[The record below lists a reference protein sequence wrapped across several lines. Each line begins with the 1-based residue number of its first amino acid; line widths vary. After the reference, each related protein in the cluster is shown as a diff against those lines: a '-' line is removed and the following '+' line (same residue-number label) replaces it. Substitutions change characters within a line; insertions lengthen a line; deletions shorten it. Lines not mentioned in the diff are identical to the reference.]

1 MDKKKEYIDNLLT
14 NIKSLEEKIRAVKD
28 EGAIPFS
35 FFCEAFNQTETI
47 MRLLH
52 ELENLQINEMRAQM
66 EKLIAF
72 LSEAENNKHPVAKTV
87 KSGEVREVSEEST
100 KAVQEEEVEKHEVE
114 KHEVEKHEVEKHE
127 VEKHEVERH
136 ERKTAIEN
144 VQQTLPN
151 STYAK
156 DPVFSEYKW
165 PENKESEIRGKN
177 KETSSLNDAISAKPA
192 VLDLIKSISLND
204 RFLFQ
209 RELFNN
215 DREAM
220 NVMMAMLNSF
230 ENYEDA
236 EAYLRRNTSWDFEDQ
251 TVKDF
256 LYAIKKGF
264 E

>member
-1 MDKKKEYIDNLLT
+1 LEKKREYIDNLLA
-14 NIKSLEEKIRAVKD
+14 NIKNLEEKFLAVKD
-28 EGAIPFS
+28 EDAIPFS
-35 FFCEAFNQTETI
+35 FFREAYNRTETI

-52 ELENLQINEMRAQM
+52 ELENLQIDEMRAQM
-66 EKLIAF
+66 EKLILF
-72 LSEAENNKHPVAKTV
+72 LSEVENNKKTIE
-87 KSGEVREVSEEST
+87 KAAETGAIREVSEEET
-100 KAVQEEEVEKHEVE
+100 KAAQTKEVEKHEVE
-114 KHEVEKHEVEKHE
+114 KQ
-127 VEKHEVERH
+127 ER
-136 ERKTAIEN
+136 ETAIEN
-144 VQQTLPN
+144 VQQKLPN

-165 PENKESEIRGKN
+165 PEKKESEIRGKN
-177 KETSSLNDAISAKPA
+177 KESSSLNDVISAKPA

-220 NVMMAMLNSF
+220 NVLMAKLNTF

>member
-1 MDKKKEYIDNLLT
+1 MDKKKEYIDNLLA

-114 KHEVEKHEVEKHE
+114 RHEVEKHERE
-127 VEKHEVERH
+127 
-136 ERKTAIEN
+136 TAIEN

>member
-1 MDKKKEYIDNLLT
+1 MEKKREYIDNLLA
-14 NIKSLEEKIRAVKD
+14 NIKNLEEKFLAVKD
-28 EGAIPFS
+28 EDAIPFS
-35 FFCEAFNQTETI
+35 FFREAYNRTETI

-52 ELENLQINEMRAQM
+52 ELENLQIDEMRAQM
-66 EKLIAF
+66 EKLILF
-72 LSEAENNKHPVAKTV
+72 LSEVENNKKTIE
-87 KSGEVREVSEEST
+87 KAAETGAIREVSEEET
-100 KAVQEEEVEKHEVE
+100 KAAQTKEVEKQEVE
-114 KHEVEKHEVEKHE
+114 KQ
-127 VEKHEVERH
+127 ER
-136 ERKTAIEN
+136 ETAIEN
-144 VQQTLPN
+144 VQQKLPN

-165 PENKESEIRGKN
+165 PEKKESEIRGKN
-177 KETSSLNDAISAKPA
+177 KESSSLNDVISAKPA

-220 NVMMAMLNSF
+220 NVLMAKLNTF

>member
-1 MDKKKEYIDNLLT
+1 MEKKREYIDNLLA
-14 NIKSLEEKIRAVKD
+14 NIKNLEEKFLAVKD
-28 EGAIPFS
+28 EDAIPFS
-35 FFCEAFNQTETI
+35 FFREAYNRTETI

-52 ELENLQINEMRAQM
+52 ELENLQIDEMRAQM
-66 EKLIAF
+66 EKLILF
-72 LSEAENNKHPVAKTV
+72 LSEVENNKKTIE
-87 KSGEVREVSEEST
+87 KAAETGAIREVSEEET
-100 KAVQEEEVEKHEVE
+100 KAAQTKEVEKHEVE
-114 KHEVEKHEVEKHE
+114 KQ
-127 VEKHEVERH
+127 ER
-136 ERKTAIEN
+136 ETAIEN
-144 VQQTLPN
+144 VQQKLPN

-165 PENKESEIRGKN
+165 PEKKESEIRGKN
-177 KETSSLNDAISAKPA
+177 KESSSLNDVISAKPA

-220 NVMMAMLNSF
+220 NVLMAKLNTF

>member
-114 KHEVEKHEVEKHE
+114 KHEVEK
-127 VEKHEVERH
+127 H

>member
-1 MDKKKEYIDNLLT
+1 LDKKKEYIDNLLT

-87 KSGEVREVSEEST
+87 EAGEVREVSEEST
-100 KAVQEEEVEKHEVE
+100 EAVQEEEVEKHEVE
-114 KHEVEKHEVEKHE
+114 RHEVEKHERE
-127 VEKHEVERH
+127 
-136 ERKTAIEN
+136 TAIEN
-144 VQQTLPN
+144 VQQKLPN

-165 PENKESEIRGKN
+165 PEKKESEIRGKN
-177 KETSSLNDAISAKPA
+177 KESSSLNDVISAKPA

-220 NVMMAMLNSF
+220 NVLMAKLNTF

>member
-1 MDKKKEYIDNLLT
+1 LEKKREYIDNLLA
-14 NIKSLEEKIRAVKD
+14 NIKNLEEKFLAVKD
-28 EGAIPFS
+28 EDAIPFS
-35 FFCEAFNQTETI
+35 FFREAYNRTETI

-52 ELENLQINEMRAQM
+52 ELENLQIDEMRAQM
-66 EKLIAF
+66 EKLILF
-72 LSEAENNKHPVAKTV
+72 LSEVENNKKTIE
-87 KSGEVREVSEEST
+87 KAAETGAIREVSEEET
-100 KAVQEEEVEKHEVE
+100 KAAQTKEVEKQEVE
-114 KHEVEKHEVEKHE
+114 KQ
-127 VEKHEVERH
+127 ER
-136 ERKTAIEN
+136 ETAIEN
-144 VQQTLPN
+144 VQQKLPN

-165 PENKESEIRGKN
+165 PEKKESEIRGKN
-177 KETSSLNDAISAKPA
+177 KESSSLNDVISAKPA

-220 NVMMAMLNSF
+220 NVLMAKLNTF

>member
-1 MDKKKEYIDNLLT
+1 MEKKREYIDNLLA
-14 NIKSLEEKIRAVKD
+14 NIKNLEEKFLAVKD
-28 EGAIPFS
+28 EDAIPFS
-35 FFCEAFNQTETI
+35 FFREAYNRTETI

-52 ELENLQINEMRAQM
+52 ELENLQIDEMRAQM
-66 EKLIAF
+66 EKLILF
-72 LSEAENNKHPVAKTV
+72 LSEVENNKKTIE
-87 KSGEVREVSEEST
+87 KAAETGAIREVSEEET
-100 KAVQEEEVEKHEVE
+100 KAAQTKEVEKHEVE
-114 KHEVEKHEVEKHE
+114 KQ
-127 VEKHEVERH
+127 ER
-136 ERKTAIEN
+136 ETAIEN
-144 VQQTLPN
+144 VQQKLPN

-165 PENKESEIRGKN
+165 PEKKESEIRGKN
-177 KETSSLNDAISAKPA
+177 KESSSLNDVISAKPA

-220 NVMMAMLNSF
+220 NAMMAMLNSF

>member
-1 MDKKKEYIDNLLT
+1 
-14 NIKSLEEKIRAVKD
+14 
-28 EGAIPFS
+28 
-35 FFCEAFNQTETI
+35 

-100 KAVQEEEVEKHEVE
+100 KAVQEEEVEKHERE
-114 KHEVEKHEVEKHE
+114 
-127 VEKHEVERH
+127 
-136 ERKTAIEN
+136 TAIEN
-144 VQQTLPN
+144 VQQTLPH
-151 STYAK
+151 STYAD
-156 DPVFSEYKW
+156 DPMFSEYKW
-165 PENKESEIRGKN
+165 PENKESGIRIKK

-220 NVMMAMLNSF
+220 NAMMAKLNTF

-236 EAYLRRNTSWDFEDQ
+236 EAYLRRNASWDFEDQ